1 MDCLVDEYGE
11 LARESHQGNAPGAA
25 RDESC
30 PLDSS
35 PLACQM
41 PLLYSREGTYES
53 LLVALARIFQ
63 RWTRRGFMNE
73 GDNFC
78 RGLSHLLILGG
89 SGSGVLL

>member
-1 MDCLVDEYGE
+1 
-11 LARESHQGNAPGAA
+11 
-25 RDESC
+25 
-30 PLDSS
+30 
-35 PLACQM
+35 M